1 MSNSFKILQS
11 NRKLIALLLLVNFLF
26 TTFLYS
32 IPHKECDGSCNDVSE
47 VMSCC
52 EKEKMTCCD
61 MMDMK
66 SENPNNCEMEITD
79 NSCDYLIHDNNE
91 VSFLLPK
98 TINTQ
103 IQLIIID
110 SINLSFENE
119 VERPIVHSIDVISN
133 SCPPIYINISSFLI

>member
-1 MSNSFKILQS
+1 MSKSFKILQP

-32 IPHKECDGSCNDVSE
+32 IPYKECDGSCNVVSE
-47 VMSCC
+47 VLSCC

-61 MMDMK
+61 MMDMN
-66 SENPNNCEMEITD
+66 SENNNNCEMEITD
-79 NSCDYLIHDNNE
+79 NSCDYVIHDTNE
-91 VSFLLPK
+91 VIFLLPK

-103 IQLIIID
+103 IQLILID

-119 VERPIVHSIDVISN
+119 VKTPIVHSFDVISN
-133 SCPPIYINISSFLI
+133 SSPPIYINISSFLI